1 MTEFVTFG
9 ETPLRFS
16 PPEHQRL
23 EQVRE
28 TTVHADGTE
37 SNVACAAHELGA
49 ETTWLS
55 KLPDTP
61 LGRRV
66 LSQINSRG
74 VNTTIAWADGG
85 GESRQGLVF
94 REPAEP
100 PRGSRRWHDRTN
112 TAAASASPSDFP
124 MDRVQQAEML
134 FTGLHTPALGEEI
147 AETTQ
152 AMVRAVHSNETT
164 TALDIDYAEG
174 LASPETYRGMFEI
187 LSDNVDVLFG
197 NVSDIRAVLDYSG
210 GARELANVIA
220 AEYDFEIIVVT
231 RSELGAVALH
241 DSTETNLIYERD
253 ALESN
258 PVDTSGQHAAF
269 IGAFLSELLEDA
281 KIPRALDTAVATAA
295 LARTVEGP
303 LLTTTTGELDPL
315 VEEVADRS
323 R

>member
-1 MTEFVTFG
+1 MTELVTFG

-23 EQVRE
+23 EQIRE
-28 TTVHADGTE
+28 TRVHADGTE

-49 ETTWLS
+49 EATWFS

-74 VNTTIAWADGG
+74 VETVVAWADSG

-100 PRGSRRWHDRTN
+100 PRGSRRWHDRTH
-112 TAAASASPSDFP
+112 AAATSASPSEFP
-124 MDRVQQAEML
+124 MSRVQQAEML
-134 FTGLHTPALGEEI
+134 FTGLHTPALGEEV

-152 AMVRAVHSNETT
+152 AMVRAAHSNETT
-164 TALDIDYAEG
+164 TALGVDYAEG
-174 LASPETYRGMFEI
+174 LAPPDTYRGMFDV

-197 NVSDIRAVLDYSG
+197 NVSDVRAVLDYSG
-210 GARELANVIA
+210 SARELANVIA
-220 AEYDFEIIVVT
+220 AEYDFEIIAVT
-231 RSELGAVALH
+231 RSELGAVVLH
-241 DSTETNLIYERD
+241 DSAETTLIHERD

-269 IGAFLSELLEDA
+269 IGAFLSELLEDST
-281 KIPRALDTAVATAA
+281 IPRALDTAVAASA
-295 LARTVEGP
+295 LARTAEGP
-303 LLTTTTGELDPL
+303 LLTATTDELDPL
-315 VEEVADRS
+315 VETVADRS